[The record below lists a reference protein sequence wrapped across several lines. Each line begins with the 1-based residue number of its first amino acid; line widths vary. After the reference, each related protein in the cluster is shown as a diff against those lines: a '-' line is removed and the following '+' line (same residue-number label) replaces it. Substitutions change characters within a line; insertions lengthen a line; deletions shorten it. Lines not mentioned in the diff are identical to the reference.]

1 MSYNMESVLEG
12 AISLGIDYARAIDR
26 IIASDCDYSPALVKV
41 VRLIASRGGS
51 ALQKDLSDTFAIT
64 MAAMS
69 QSVDALVKA
78 GLVTR
83 EDWAGDKRQRMLT
96 LTPEGA
102 ALAKKVDRDIS
113 RYFRRIGSYLSRSEI
128 DQLGSI
134 LSKLDKLREIN
145 GDPTNC

>member
-1 MSYNMESVLEG
+1 M
-12 AISLGIDYARAIDR
+12 
-26 IIASDCDYSPALVKV
+26 VKV
-41 VRLIASRGGS
+41 VRLIARRGGS

-102 ALAKKVDRDIS
+102 ALAKRVDRDIS